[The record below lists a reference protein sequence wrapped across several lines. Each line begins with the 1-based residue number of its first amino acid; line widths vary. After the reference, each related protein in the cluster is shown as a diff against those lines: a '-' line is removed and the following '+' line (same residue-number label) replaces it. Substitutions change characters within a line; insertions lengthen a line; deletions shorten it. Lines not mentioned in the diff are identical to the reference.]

1 MMNDK
6 AHGKYICKN
15 MVYKGSSER
24 VYYQL
29 HLIHCHICR
38 LTFHQK

>member
-1 MMNDK
+1 MVNDK
-6 AHGKYICKN
+6 TTGKYICKI
-15 MVYKGSSER
+15 MVYKRSSER

-38 LTFHQK
+38 LIFHQK